1 MNFLDQIYQ
10 DKEEAKATLTNVLN
24 QKAFSLLDT
33 YADNSEVE
41 VVTFEDEEVANE
53 EFELEGVELTEEQLN
68 EFEGL
73 NYTIGG
79 KVDKDHVYH
88 VHRQSRT
95 ANGPEWE
102 HHERDVYHSLADAK
116 KVAANMGGKFTKTK
130 ITRHARTKLA
140 GPVGKL
146 PEGVEELDEGLGSL
160 AGLSKHLIKTVTKDP
175 YSGRKAG
182 EHSDVVTHP
191 IKNKSA
197 HREVLNKALD
207 DGHVPVVYVNGKIH
221 SAGHST
227 GSSYGR
233 PEYHIHDADKQKEQK
248 ETKYPK
254 AYKSGGKYIY
264 PPSHQISNPRYKKGD
279 ALDQLTPGHEA
290 SFYKENKVEVKV
302 IHPDKERLAK
312 MKARGDN
319 RPPMQANTVKMT
331 PDEKAKKGYSYSDSK
346 TVSHT
351 PEGNM
356 KAIKDAAALK
366 LATQKLGTSGS
377 SANKKAMEL
386 HAELGKHLAAGKHTE
401 AIRAAN
407 ALSDHV
413 RSQGL
418 ETHADKIKDY
428 ASTLKD
434 LKNNWGNKEY
444 AHQKLAK
451 MRGEKTNEAEE
462 LVDALETMLTEM
474 LDINEAT
481 TVDNTAT
488 ALHTVLIN
496 QHAKTPGHG
505 LDKLANSVRSS
516 VSKATSP
523 LDLHARH
530 AAAVKKIEAHYTE
543 HNLGKPALQ
552 GAKSWLPKANEEVDE
567 DAEQIDELSKK
578 TLKSYIKK
586 AKADFKAKTSYDDHD
601 GYDFAPGVSPQKM
614 MKRSETIDAAKAQV
628 KK

>member
-1 MNFLDQIYQ
+1 MNFIDQIRQ
-10 DKEEAKATLTNVLN
+10 DQEEAKSALTAALN
-24 QKAFSLLDT
+24 QKAFDLLDT

-53 EFELEGVELTEEQLN
+53 
-68 EFEGL
+68 
-73 NYTIGG
+73 
-79 KVDKDHVYH
+79 
-88 VHRQSRT
+88 S
-95 ANGPEWE
+95 
-102 HHERDVYHSLADAK
+102 
-116 KVAANMGGKFTKTK
+116 
-130 ITRHARTKLA
+130 
-140 GPVGKL
+140 
-146 PEGVEELDEGLGSL
+146 VEELDEGLGSL

-233 PEYHIHDADKQKEQK
+233 PEFHIHDADKQKEQK
-248 ETKYPK
+248 EMVHKKPYR
-254 AYKSGGKYIY
+254 SGGKFHY
-264 PPSHQISNPRYKKGD
+264 PAPHEISNPRYKKGD
-279 ALDQLTPGHEA
+279 ALDQLTPGHDA

-302 IHPDKERLAK
+302 IKPDPERLKK
-312 MKARGDN
+312 MKARGEN
-319 RPPMQANTVKMT
+319 RPAMQANTVKMT
-331 PDEKAKKGYSYSDSK
+331 PDEKKKAGYTYSDSK
-346 TVSHT
+346 TVSHS

-366 LATQKLGTSGS
+366 LATKKLGTEGS
-377 SANKKAMEL
+377 SANKKAMDL

-407 ALSDHV
+407 ALSDHI

-428 ASTLKD
+428 ADTLKD
-434 LKNNWGNKEY
+434 LKNNWGNKDY

-474 LDINEAT
+474 LDINEA
-481 TVDNTAT
+481 VVAGSVKKDAKGN
-488 ALHTVLIN
+488 VLSFKSVGDK
-496 QHAKTPGHG
+496 AKKLVTDRKTGKEYDPEEEF
-505 LDKLANSVRSS
+505 DKLI
-516 VSKATSP
+516 
-523 LDLHARH
+523 
-530 AAAVKKIEAHYTE
+530 KK
-543 HNLGKPALQ
+543 
-552 GAKSWLPKANEEVDE
+552 EEVEDA
-567 DAEQIDELSKK
+567 DAEQIDELSKDTLSSYVDKSIK
-578 TLKSYIKK
+578 TFSKRVDAVTNPNSEKGKRKIDKV
-586 AKADFKAKTSYDDHD
+586 
-601 GYDFAPGVSPQKM
+601 PGVGFLGFKN
-614 MKRSETIDAAKAQV
+614 RNAKSLAKDNERERIAQGINTATA
-628 KK
+628 KLYKED